1 MCAAQEKTLKGEAG
15 FDAYYARQ
23 FKERWPSLRTALLKN
38 ARYVPIPAKVGGAKE
53 YFLDAASVSAAL
65 ALPTA
70 GCKRV
75 LDMCAAP
82 GGKSLVLAHKILEE
96 ARSHAAEGAQIENL
110 LPEQFICNEVS
121 GARRSRL
128 AAVLDTYVDPVMRSR
143 IAITGF
149 DGAKW
154 CLYERESF
162 DAVLLDAPCS
172 SERHVLQDPKYLAQ
186 WSPSRIKHTAH
197 TQWALLSSAFRLL
210 KTGGHVLYAT
220 CALSVQENDGTVKK
234 LLGKFE
240 NAHLVPVNI
249 PQKFFSCVLPACG
262 KREKTECGFHILPDA
277 HEGAGPLYF
286 SLIQK
291 ADPPL
296 T

>member
-1 MCAAQEKTLKGEAG
+1 MCAVQEKTLKGEAG

-23 FKERWPSLRTALLKN
+23 FKERWPSLRAALLEN
-38 ARYVPIPAKVGGAKE
+38 ARYVPIPAKVGGAKD

-70 GCKRV
+70 CCKRV

-96 ARSHAAEGAQIENL
+96 ARSGVTEGAQIENL

-121 GARRSRL
+121 GARRARL
-128 AAVLDTYVDPVMRSR
+128 AAVLDTYADPVMRSR
-143 IAITGF
+143 TAVTGF

-154 CLYERESF
+154 CLYETESF

-186 WSPSRIKHTAH
+186 WSPSRIKHTAQ

-220 CALSVQENDGTVKK
+220 CALSFQENDGTVKK
-234 LLGKFE
+234 LLKKFE
-240 NAHLVPVNI
+240 NAHLVPVKI
-249 PQKFFSCVLPACG
+249 PQKFFSCVLPV
-262 KREKTECGFHILPDA
+262 REKWEQTECGFHILPDE

>member
-23 FKERWPSLRTALLKN
+23 FKERWPSLREALLKN

-96 ARSHAAEGAQIENL
+96 ARLHAAEGAQIENL
-110 LPEQFICNEVS
+110 LPETFVCNEVS

-186 WSPSRIKHTAH
+186 WSPSRIKHTAQ

-249 PQKFFSCVLPACG
+249 PQKFFSCVLPV
-262 KREKTECGFHILPDA
+262 REKWKQTECGFHILPDA

>member
-23 FKERWPSLRTALLKN
+23 FKERWPSLRAALLKN

-110 LPEQFICNEVS
+110 LPETFVCNEVS

-128 AAVLDTYVDPVMRSR
+128 AAVLDTYVDPVMHSR

-186 WSPSRIKHTAH
+186 WSPSRIKHTAQ

-240 NAHLVPVNI
+240 NAHLVSVTI
-249 PQKFFSCVLPACG
+249 PQKFFSCTLPV
-262 KREKTECGFHILPDA
+262 REKWEQTECGFHILPDA

-291 ADPPL
+291 ADRPL